1 MSDPKKQIR
10 GGLSVRGNLDAVVKR
25 RPVTRRRLF
34 GYVVAL
40 VLAVVGFVGGNVVS
54 GSVVGGITAAVVLF
68 LVGIL
73 ASEFWPTTVVH
84 EKEEHHRNL

>member
-1 MSDPKKQIR
+1 VASMP
-10 GGLSVRGNLDAVVKR
+10 GLAGNL
-25 RPVTRRRLF
+25 
-34 GYVVAL
+34 
-40 VLAVVGFVGGNVVS
+40 VS
-54 GSVVGGITAAVVLF
+54 GSLVGGITAAVVLF